1 MNALA
6 SYSSTS
12 EHRFEYEEHLR
23 NSQKNVITS
32 VIPRHNRSI
41 MMTVA
46 ENLLRHSGFHPL
58 NNRGVLLIDGDDAID
73 FLDRV
78 ITCSVASLREGEYRA
93 GALLSPQ
100 GKVQTDFLIFRSED
114 RVYLD
119 TDIDQIEPLTKKLR
133 MLRMRAK
140 VDITTLE
147 TQTVLPLFWKPNTAL
162 PEFPNSV
169 VFQDPR
175 FIASESTGGNTVY
188 RILLDQRD
196 RSSGE
201 TIRLVTSSSRSS
213 YETIRIAAG
222 VPEFGHDYS
231 SQEVF
236 PTDVNL
242 DIYGGIDYNKGCFIG
257 QEVVS
262 RMRRRGTIRKRTV
275 KIVGESIERNA
286 EIRSDTLIGKV
297 TSVSGNNGLACV
309 RVDKLNSVD
318 RYTVND
324 RLVEIELPPW
334 PGLQI

>member
-1 MNALA
+1 
-6 SYSSTS
+6 
-12 EHRFEYEEHLR
+12 
-23 NSQKNVITS
+23 
-32 VIPRHNRSI
+32 

-46 ENLLRHSGFHPL
+46 ETLPPDTGFHPL
-58 NNRGVLLIDGDDAID
+58 YNRGVLLIEGDDAIN

-78 ITCSVASLREGEYRA
+78 ITCSVASLHDGEYRV

-114 RVYLD
+114 SVYLD
-119 TDIDQIEPLTKKLR
+119 THIDQIETLKKKLR

-175 FIASESTGGNTVY
+175 FITSESTGGNTVY

-196 RSSGE
+196 RSRPE
-201 TIRLVTSSSRSS
+201 TIRFVTSSSGSS
-213 YETIRIAAG
+213 YKTIRIAAG
-222 VPEFGHDYS
+222 VPEFGQDYNN
-231 SQEVF
+231 QEVF

-275 KIVGESIERNA
+275 KIVGESIEKNA
-286 EIRSDTLIGKV
+286 EIRSDRLIGKV
-297 TSVSGNNGLACV
+297 TSVLGNNGLACV
-309 RVDKLNSVD
+309 RVDKLNGAD

-324 RLVEIELPPW
+324 RPVEIELPEW
-334 PGLQI
+334 PGLQLY

>member
-1 MNALA
+1 MKAPNSL
-6 SYSSTS
+6 TLR
-12 EHRFEYEEHLR
+12 HRLKNEEYWQ
-23 NSQKNVITS
+23 NNQNNVIAS
-32 VIPRHNRSI
+32 IIPSHNRLI
-41 MMTVA
+41 MMTIA
-46 ENLLRHSGFHPL
+46 ENLPPDTGFHPL
-58 NNRGVLLIDGDDAID
+58 YNRGVLLIDGDDAIN

-78 ITCSVASLREGEYRA
+78 ITCSVASLHDGDYRA

-100 GKVQTDFLIFRSED
+100 GKVHTDFLIFRLED

-119 TDIDQIEPLTKKLR
+119 THTDQIETLKKKLR

-140 VDITTLE
+140 VDIKTLE
-147 TQTVLPLFWKPNTAL
+147 TQTVLSLFWKPNTAL

-175 FIASESTGGNTVY
+175 FITSESRDGNTVY

-196 RSSGE
+196 RSRLE
-201 TIRLVTSSSRSS
+201 TMRLVRSSSRST

-275 KIVGESIERNA
+275 KIVGESIEKNA